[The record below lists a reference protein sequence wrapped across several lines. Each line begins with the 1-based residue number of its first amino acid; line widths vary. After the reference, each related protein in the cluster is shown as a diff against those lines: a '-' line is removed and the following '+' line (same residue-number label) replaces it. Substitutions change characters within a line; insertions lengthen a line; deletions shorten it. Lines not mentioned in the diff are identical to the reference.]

1 MKFGPVPIA
10 EAAGAIL
17 AHGVRAGTVT
27 FKKGRV
33 LTPEDVARL
42 AAAEVKTVIAARLEP
57 GDALRAKLYRNDG
70 ELLFAPTV
78 RSSSPIPIRLVPG
91 DYRVVIERDGADP
104 DERSFVVGQEPVDV
118 SLTR

>member
-1 MKFGPVPIA
+1 MLTVIGGGLA
-10 EAAGAIL
+10 GSEAAWQA
-17 AHGVRAGTVT
+17 ASRGVPVT
-27 FKKGRV
+27 
-33 LTPEDVARL
+33 LC
-42 AAAEVKTVIAARLEP
+42 ARLEP

-104 DERSFVVGQEPVDV
+104 DERSFVVGQEPMEVP
-118 SLTR
+118 LTR